1 MKRILG
7 IAMVFGLIGALSVM
21 AQEVKPGKVEVVDF
35 GEGVKLEMVLVPLGK
50 FKMGFTKKE
59 LEDFKVDLQEDFK
72 KDIKKDIKKELGKEE
87 FDVVDFF
94 MSKQGRQ
101 YEVTLTKPL
110 LHFHWLLLGS

>member
-7 IAMVFGLIGALSVM
+7 IAMVLGLIGVLTVIVGCS
-21 AQEVKPGKVEVVDF
+21 KTKVDVVDF
-35 GEGVKLEMVLVPLGK
+35 GEGVKLEMVLVPVGK
-50 FKMGFTKKE
+50 FKMGFAKKE
-59 LEDFKVDLQEDFK
+59 MEDFKVALQEDFK

>member
-7 IAMVFGLIGALSVM
+7 IAMVLGLMGVLTVIVGCS
-21 AQEVKPGKVEVVDF
+21 KTKVDVVDF
-35 GEGVKLEMVLVPLGK
+35 GEGVKLEMVLVPVGK

-59 LEDFKVDLQEDFK
+59 MEDVKVAVQE
-72 KDIKKDIKKELGKEE
+72 DIKKKSKKELGKEE
-87 FDVVDFF
+87 LDVGDFF

>member
-7 IAMVFGLIGALSVM
+7 IAMVLGLIGVLTVIVGCS
-21 AQEVKPGKVEVVDF
+21 KTKVDVVDF
-35 GEGVKLEMVLVPLGK
+35 GEGVKLEMVLVPVGK

-59 LEDFKVDLQEDFK
+59 MEDFKVALQEDFK
-72 KDIKKDIKKELGKEE
+72 KDIKKELEKEE

-94 MSKQGRQ
+94 MSKQGKQ
-101 YEVTLTKPL
+101 HEVTLTKPL

>member
-7 IAMVFGLIGALSVM
+7 IAMVLGLMGVLTVIVGCS
-21 AQEVKPGKVEVVDF
+21 KTKVDVVDF
-35 GEGVKLEMVLVPLGK
+35 GEGVKLEMVLVPVGK

-59 LEDFKVDLQEDFK
+59 MEDVKVAVQE
-72 KDIKKDIKKELGKEE
+72 DIKKKSKKELGKEE
-87 FDVVDFF
+87 LDVVDFF

>member
-7 IAMVFGLIGALSVM
+7 IAMVFGLMGVLTVI
-21 AQEVKPGKVEVVDF
+21 AQEVKPVKVDVVDF
-35 GEGVKLEMVLVPLGK
+35 GEGVKLEMVLVPAGK

-59 LEDFKVDLQEDFK
+59 LEDFKVALQEDFK
-72 KDIKKDIKKELGKEE
+72 EDIKKELGKEE

-94 MSKQGRQ
+94 MSKQGKQ
-101 YEVTLTKPL
+101 HEVTLTKPL